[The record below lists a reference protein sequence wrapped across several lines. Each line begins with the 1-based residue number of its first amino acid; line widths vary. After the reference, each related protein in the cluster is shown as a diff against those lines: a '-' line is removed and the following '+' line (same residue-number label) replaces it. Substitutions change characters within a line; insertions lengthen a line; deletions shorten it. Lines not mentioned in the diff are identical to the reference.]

1 MEDNIKINLQNKF
14 GLRMWSGL
22 SWHRVGSCEHN
33 RELMGSIKC
42 REFLDQLS
50 TCQFLKNC

>member
-14 GLRMWSGL
+14 DLRMWSGL

-33 RELMGSIKC
+33 RELTGSIKC